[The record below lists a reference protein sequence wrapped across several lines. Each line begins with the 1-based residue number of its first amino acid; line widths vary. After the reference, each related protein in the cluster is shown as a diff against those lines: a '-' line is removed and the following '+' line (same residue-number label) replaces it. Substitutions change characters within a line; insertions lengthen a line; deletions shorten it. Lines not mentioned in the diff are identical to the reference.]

1 MHLDAREVDIW
12 HPPGYDA
19 DAARRFPVLYMHD
32 GQNLFDPA
40 ESDSGKAW
48 RVDEV
53 VTRLSAEGRAREA
66 IVVGVWSSARRRQ
79 DYMPR
84 APVQGHDPA
93 GGDGAPPAAKLSS
106 DAYVAFLVDELKPSI
121 DAQYRTL
128 PGRGD
133 TVLVGSSMG
142 ALVSLY
148 AAACHPEVFGRVG
161 ALSTHWP
168 AGDGVVVDWL
178 ADNLPDPAT
187 HRLYFDHGTRTLDAD
202 YAPYQSRMDQALRRH
217 GYVDGRNWKSRVF
230 TGDRHDEDDWHDRL
244 PGALEFLL

>member
-1 MHLDAREVDIW
+1 PGAWGSRDSGAGAVGGGGASSSAMAASSRRDRGWCSNPGTARRSAMRRSLSRTAMSLIGAPPCPRAAPLSSRRGSTGPRQVVRHARPMHLDAREVDIW

-121 DAQYRTL
+121 DAQYR
-128 PGRGD
+128 
-133 TVLVGSSMG
+133 
-142 ALVSLY
+142 
-148 AAACHPEVFGRVG
+148 
-161 ALSTHWP
+161 
-168 AGDGVVVDWL
+168 
-178 ADNLPDPAT
+178 
-187 HRLYFDHGTRTLDAD
+187 
-202 YAPYQSRMDQALRRH
+202 
-217 GYVDGRNWKSRVF
+217 
-230 TGDRHDEDDWHDRL
+230 
-244 PGALEFLL
+244 